1 MRNRKAPMPFLD
13 IMHAYFRGER
23 VEALCFIVPI
33 GVAMLAFAAVTLRA
47 ERGGFAWGLAIPLI
61 VFGLFAIGVGAAVG
75 LRTAGQV
82 EAIES
87 GFQLEPSAM
96 LADELP
102 RMQKVNANWP
112 IYIGM
117 WTSMLLVGLGLRFG
131 LKADW
136 AHGVGPALILIGA
149 MGFLIDGFAERRAR
163 PYTEALES
171 LASELEVELPA
182 D

>member
-1 MRNRKAPMPFLD
+1 MPFLETL
-13 IMHAYFRGER
+13 HAYFRGER
-23 VEALCFIVPI
+23 LEALCFIVPI

-61 VFGLFAIGVGAAVG
+61 VFGVSAIGVGAAVG

-82 EAIES
+82 AALEAE
-87 GFQLEPSAM
+87 FQRDPGAM
-96 LADELP
+96 LSDELP
-102 RMQKVNANWP
+102 RMQQVNANWP

-117 WTSMLLVGLGLRFG
+117 WTVLVVAGLGLRFG
-131 LKADW
+131 LMADW

-163 PYTEALES
+163 PYTNALEAL
-171 LASELEVELPA
+171 AAHHRVEVLTQ
-182 D
+182 

>member
-1 MRNRKAPMPFLD
+1 VPFIE

-23 VEALCFIVPI
+23 LEALYFIVPI

-61 VFGLFAIGVGAAVG
+61 VFGVFAIGVGAAVG

-82 EAIES
+82 GAIEA
-87 GFQLEPSAM
+87 GFQRDPGAM
-96 LADELP
+96 LSDELP

-117 WTSMLLVGLGLRFG
+117 WTVLVLVGLGLRFG

-163 PYTEALES
+163 PYTKALEALAGEHRV
-171 LASELEVELPA
+171 EVPA
-182 D
+182 Q